1 MADTSWRTWEVK
13 NGVYGTDDSGAVT
26 HWVLVAN
33 THEGAEWIVL
43 GMYCT
48 EDDIYS
54 DYNYNSALEITGIT
68 KRTFTVSNVA
78 DSPWDNWA
86 CFLQDE
92 AVRLAEE
99 KGLVPDDTALL
110 ICRQEGFSG
119 SQIQGGD
126 EPHRCGGAGQY
137 G

>member
-13 NGVYGTDDSGAVT
+13 NGVYGTDDSQAVT

-48 EDDIYS
+48 EDDIYCF
-54 DYNYNSALEITGIT
+54 DYNSG
-68 KRTFTVSNVA
+68 
-78 DSPWDNWA
+78 DPWDKWA

-126 EPHRCGGAGQY
+126 EPHRCGGAAQY